1 MDLFEEAKKF
11 VGILKN
17 DECYCFV
24 PVLPLGGKKS
34 VKTLE
39 IGKTREHIE
48 VITQLVGG
56 VGMV

>member
-17 DECYCFV
+17 DECYYFV